1 MKQTIVAGF
10 SDRRKSADEAKQE
23 LLKKFKS
30 APKADDP
37 EMIAKRQEREAVAA
51 AREERQA
58 ERLRLKKEKADRLEA
73 EANAVAEAE
82 ARAKEEA
89 EAALRAEADEREA
102 AKKKLIQ
109 SVVINEEERKA
120 ERDRKYAARK
130 ARQKR

>member
-1 MKQTIVAGF
+1 MKQSIVAGF
-10 SDRRKSADEAKQE
+10 SDRRKSAAEAKQE

-37 EMIAKRQEREAVAA
+37 EMIAKRQEREAIAA
-51 AREERQA
+51 AREERRA
-58 ERLRLKKEKADRLEA
+58 ERMRIKKEEEDRRKA
-73 EANAVAEAE
+73 EAAAVAEAE

-89 EAALRAEADEREA
+89 EAALRAEAEEREA

-109 SVVINEEERKA
+109 SVVASEEERKA
-120 ERDRKYAARK
+120 ERDRKDAARK